1 MRALIV
7 FGALLLF
14 ADVGVAAELRSVTL
28 DKRDGIYY
36 ATSEVWL
43 DAPRDSLFEVLSD
56 WDISTRFSS
65 LIVASKNLPPGDDG
79 RPGFYMQNK
88 GCVLFFCQTV
98 ERTGFVDLQPKQLIR
113 AEADPEQS
121 DFDISEER
129 WTLNEEAQGTQ
140 ILYELTMKPKF
151 WIPPIIGP
159 YAIKRKIRN
168 DGLEAL
174 ERIEVY
180 VQELVRGNE

>member
-1 MRALIV
+1 MMRAACGLAALLA
-7 FGALLLF
+7 GALPV
-14 ADVGVAAELRSVTL
+14 DAAELRSVTL

-43 DAPRDSLFEVLSD
+43 DAPRDEVFGVLSD

-65 LIVASKNLPPGDDG
+65 LIVESRNVELPDDE

-98 ERTGFVDLQPKQLIR
+98 EREGFVELKGRYLIR
-113 AEADPEQS
+113 AVAIAESS
-121 DFDISEER
+121 DFEISDET
-129 WTLNEEAQGTQ
+129 WTLVDDADGTQ
-140 ILYELTMKPKF
+140 ILYEMQMKPKF

-159 YAIKRKIRN
+159 YAIKRKIRK

-174 ERIEVY
+174 QRIEDY
-180 VQELVRGNE
+180 VNGYDQ

>member
-1 MRALIV
+1 MTRTACGLA
-7 FGALLLF
+7 ALL
-14 ADVGVAAELRSVTL
+14 AGAMPVGAAELRSVTL
-28 DKRDGIYY
+28 DKRDGVYY

-43 DAPRDSLFEVLSD
+43 DAPRDEVFGVLSD

-65 LIVASKNLPPGDDG
+65 LIVESRNVELADDE

-98 ERTGFVDLQPKQLIR
+98 EREGFVELQGGYLIR
-113 AEADPEQS
+113 AVANPEKS
-121 DFDISEER
+121 DFELSDET
-129 WTLNEEAQGTQ
+129 WTLVDDEEGTQ
-140 ILYELTMKPKF
+140 ILYEMQMKPKF

-159 YAIKRKIRN
+159 YAIKRKIRK

-174 ERIEVY
+174 QRIEDY
-180 VQELVRGNE
+180 VNGYDQ